1 MMTASG
7 VNFGFRRSI
16 PHMLGIAIGFM
27 VLLLAIGFGLGALFA
42 AFPPAQLALKVVGI
56 VYMLYLA
63 WRVAN
68 AGAIREDEGRGR
80 PMTFL
85 EAAAFQWVN
94 PKGLLMAIGAM
105 SIFPRPGHAMDI
117 VLVTLIFGLVN
128 LPSVATWAGFG
139 AGLRNVLRDPARV
152 RVFNIVMALLLVA
165 SIVPMITA
173 GETAA

>member
-1 MMTASG
+1 
-7 VNFGFRRSI
+7 
-16 PHMLGIAIGFM
+16 
-27 VLLLAIGFGLGALFA
+27 VLLLAIGFGLGALFT
-42 AFPPAQLALKVVGI
+42 AFPPAQIALKVVGI
-56 VYMLYLA
+56 LYMLYLA

-68 AGAIREDEGRGR
+68 AGALGGESEGRAR

-105 SIFPRPGHAMDI
+105 SIFPRPGRATDI
-117 VLVTLIFGLVN
+117 LLVTLIFGLVN

-139 AGLRNVLRDPARV
+139 AGLRNVLRDPGKV

-173 GETAA
+173 GEMAA